1 MPTSKEKETQ
11 ARIYREYRKKGYGK
25 ERSAHI
31 ARAVVYGPRKPK
43 KKVTR
48 RKRPWW
54 DF

>member
-1 MPTSKEKETQ
+1 MTSKEKAFQKKVYED
-11 ARIYREYRKKGYGK
+11 YRKKGYGK

-43 KKVTR
+43 KKVAR
-48 RKRPWW
+48 RKRSWW